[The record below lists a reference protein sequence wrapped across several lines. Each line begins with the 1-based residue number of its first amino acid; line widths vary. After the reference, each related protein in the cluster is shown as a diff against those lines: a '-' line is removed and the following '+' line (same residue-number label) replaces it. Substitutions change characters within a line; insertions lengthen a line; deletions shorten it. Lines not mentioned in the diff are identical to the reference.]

1 VADAAKE
8 LKDEADKWW
17 TAEQTVQSQIT
28 ALRGKL
34 DGAIP
39 PAGAAPPGSPLTM
52 VGPFAVP
59 PEVAAAAQ
67 QLPGQP
73 VPGQNPAGQAPP
85 GQVGPFPVPP
95 AVAAAV
101 NGPGGAPI
109 TKLAGDDSGLG
120 GLLGADDSLEGAPAA
135 GQQGGLPAALSQLPA
150 PPQPG
155 AVDRQAAKVEAARQ
169 NLVDA
174 QAKANDAAN
183 ANVVLG
189 PGAGPS
195 PDAAHDLG
203 QAVFDARAEL
213 TEQTRILNELN
224 YASAASGG
232 PTVPVPA
239 LPENAHLQAFPPE
252 PSAFAEGSR
261 ALSEGS
267 FGLIPDVAK
276 DIETFTN
283 WDQASGA
290 DRAQAAL
297 DAAGMVPLPGA
308 KFLTEGVEH
317 GLDAAGAV
325 ARHFDDAP
333 TPHADVD
340 PPAAPHTGD
349 HTSPDA
355 PVEHHGSPD
364 SPVEHH
370 AGGDTGHV
378 APYGVEETSALLA
391 ASENAGGHLIERH
404 VGQTFDDLSARLA
417 ASPRLGEVSTFT
429 SVDEAAT
436 AVTTVLQHNRMAL
449 DTWVADGAQ
458 KTLVITAPFDGGEVL
473 VRGGV
478 ESVPGST
485 VKVVLKGD
493 GMGNWNILTGY
504 VLP

>member
-1 VADAAKE
+1 MPTKTQVVNARPQILLDMVNGWKPFMATEETTAETYRGHVERPGGQPWEGMTADAATGVARNHHAAVADARDTVDEGVKSLVNTISTELIPPLTNAQQIIANAEAQPGVTVNEDLSITYTPPDGTSKETADRNRQTVADAAKE

-34 DGAIP
+34 DGTIP
-39 PAGAAPPGSPLTM
+39 PDGATPPGSPLTM

-95 AVAAAV
+95 AVAAAA

-174 QAKANDAAN
+174 QAKANDAAS

-297 DAAGMVPLPGA
+297 DAAGMVPIPGA

-317 GLDAAGAV
+317 GLDV
-325 ARHFDDAP
+325 
-333 TPHADVD
+333 
-340 PPAAPHTGD
+340 
-349 HTSPDA
+349 
-355 PVEHHGSPD
+355 
-364 SPVEHH
+364 
-370 AGGDTGHV
+370 
-378 APYGVEETSALLA
+378 
-391 ASENAGGHLIERH
+391 HL
-404 VGQTFDDLSARLA
+404 S
-417 ASPRLGEVSTFT
+417 
-429 SVDEAAT
+429 
-436 AVTTVLQHNRMAL
+436 
-449 DTWVADGAQ
+449 
-458 KTLVITAPFDGGEVL
+458 
-473 VRGGV
+473 
-478 ESVPGST
+478 
-485 VKVVLKGD
+485 
-493 GMGNWNILTGY
+493 
-504 VLP
+504 